1 MPGKASSSPLLFLL
15 SLCPR
20 PLPPNGFACPPR
32 SRAHGARGAARP
44 REKSAEGSGAAST
57 GDPRRMW
64 KSLPVLRKVNGS
76 SRDISAEK
84 LLLRRHSGASGSQ
97 RKPPPRQTS
106 VAVTAGRRRWSQWAD
121 RSSGRDAGGLRSRQ
135 SATGTPSSVASPGVR
150 LLGLIPSQSAGTLPR
165 FKLSSGGRHGP
176 APRALHLHLPRE
188 TLDGPVLNLT
198 WVAAGGWEPS
208 PGAGRRA
215 LLARAF
221 HGGREGPPR
230 AAAGEEEQSRQGPSG
245 FPWTPTR
252 VISVSLWTAPGLETC
267 RVPEM

>member
-1 MPGKASSSPLLFLL
+1 MQDRPHQHPACRGDPGVNPQCAGFSPLSFFGFFLFLL
-15 SLCPR
+15 
-20 PLPPNGFACPPR
+20 
-32 SRAHGARGAARP
+32 
-44 REKSAEGSGAAST
+44 T
-57 GDPRRMW
+57 RMW

-198 WVAAGGWEPS
+198 WVAAGGW
-208 PGAGRRA
+208 GR
-215 LLARAF
+215 L
-221 HGGREGPPR
+221 
-230 AAAGEEEQSRQGPSG
+230 
-245 FPWTPTR
+245 
-252 VISVSLWTAPGLETC
+252 SLPTC
-267 RVPEM
+267 RRVCLGKQPTKPCML